1 MACALVARGLH
12 QDLRYI
18 KRLPLVELYM
28 WAAIAA
34 PLEGRKFE

>member
-18 KRLPLVELYM
+18 KRLPLDELYM

-34 PLEGRKFE
+34 PFEGRKFE